1 MSQGLVINNK
11 VSSPLKFFISI
22 VCSLRSRGCKT
33 PKTLKPLRPT
43 WFIAAAAAELNVS
56 ISSLLSMVFSRPP
69 RDLIYGVGIYIFAG
83 GKGINLG
90 KTSSALL
97 AFSRVGGAN
106 WSGLFTQSI
115 HCSRGVKGAE
125 VEEWTRASFLWKSLG
140 GHNIKTYIQY
150 IHPRNIYKL
159 YNFFFRE
166 SVLNFSVD
174 GYLCD

>member
-1 MSQGLVINNK
+1 
-11 VSSPLKFFISI
+11 
-22 VCSLRSRGCKT
+22 
-33 PKTLKPLRPT
+33 
-43 WFIAAAAAELNVS
+43 
-56 ISSLLSMVFSRPP
+56 
-69 RDLIYGVGIYIFAG
+69 
-83 GKGINLG
+83 
-90 KTSSALL
+90 LL

-159 YNFFFRE
+159 YKFFSGNLSLIFLLMDIFVISLTLTRTRK
-166 SVLNFSVD
+166 D
-174 GYLCD
+174 Y